1 MRIGSVIIDTDNMR
15 VEEVD
20 VLIKELKQIRERKGT
35 ARGYKHR
42 LGAMLESMSDDD
54 FVFCNRH
61 TGEVLIANDWVV
73 FDQINQCTHG
83 TEIDP

>member
-15 VEEVD
+15 VEDVD

-42 LGAMLESMSDDD
+42 LGAMLESMSDDG

-61 TGEVLIANDWVV
+61 TGEVLTVNDWVV